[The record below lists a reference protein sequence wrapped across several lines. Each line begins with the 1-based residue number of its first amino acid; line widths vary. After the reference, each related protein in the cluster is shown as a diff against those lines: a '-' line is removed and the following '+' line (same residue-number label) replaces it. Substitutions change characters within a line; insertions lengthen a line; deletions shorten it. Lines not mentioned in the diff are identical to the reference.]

1 MLLIY
6 QGQQS
11 GSPGHPRLAVLV
23 VLGYGLCVVLGLLER
38 LVEPVLLMLALDS
51 GWLLFLAVLYCD
63 SNSDDYRV
71 SATPYVFTFL
81 AIAPY
86 MIGTAGKDSYLRY

>member
-23 VLGYGLCVVLGLLER
+23 VLGYGLCIVLDLLER

-51 GWLLFLAVLYCD
+51 GWSPVHCSFCYGRNR
-63 SNSDDYRV
+63 NSYRV
-71 SATPYVFTFL
+71 SAMPYLFTFL